1 MALDGLPSE
10 YASFSSAIRTKSDV
24 LSMEEFNTLLD
35 VEEKVIKK
43 RFGLVDVN
51 TMAMAANFQSQ
62 GLGRGRGK
70 NNNQRGCGGRGF
82 NGGNGFKGGNPNTNP
97 NNFINGNVSQFGQSS

>member
-1 MALDGLPSE
+1 MALDGLPLE
-10 YASFSSAIRTKSDV
+10 YASFSFAIRTKSDV
-24 LSMEEFNTLLD
+24 LSVEEFNTLLD

-43 RFGLVDVN
+43 RFCLVDVN
-51 TMAMAANFQSQ
+51 TMAKTANFQSK

-82 NGGNGFKGGNPNTNP
+82 NGGNPHTNP
-97 NNFINGNVSQFGQSS
+97 NNFINGNVS